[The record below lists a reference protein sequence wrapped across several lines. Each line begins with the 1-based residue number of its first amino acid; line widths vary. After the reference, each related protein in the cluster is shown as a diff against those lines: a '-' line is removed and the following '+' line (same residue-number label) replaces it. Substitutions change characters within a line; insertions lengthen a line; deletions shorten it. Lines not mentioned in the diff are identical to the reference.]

1 MTASVRI
8 RKGVPALVGT
18 YDGNLK
24 LFERCFQVSAR
35 LGEGSVEIEG
45 EEANVRR
52 AQRLVEEYATLVE
65 GGARF
70 ENAEIESFLRII
82 CQDPQASLKGLAE
95 AGRPRTF
102 GKKSIAPKGLN
113 QRLYVD
119 AIERN
124 DMVFGIGPSGTGK
137 TYLAV
142 AMAVDALLTKEVSR
156 IILARPA
163 VEAGERLGYLP
174 GTLQEKV
181 NPYLRPLYD
190 ALYDVLDPDRVER
203 YLEKSVIE
211 IAPIAFMR
219 GRTLNDAFVIL
230 DEAQNTTSEQM
241 KMFLTRL
248 GFNSKAV
255 VTGDVTQIDLPSGR
269 RSGLVEAVEVVGKV
283 DGHQH
288 HLLYRARCGAAQ
300 PGATDHPRLRRVRP
314 GAGGQGQWRG
324 KMKGEDSLASAR
336 GIELVNLQK
345 RYRVPAASVRSFA
358 LNLKSRLRLGKK
370 KFNICFVDDSAIR
383 NLNLA
388 FRGKDKPTD
397 VLSFP
402 WNEAGHALPS
412 PGPRPQRDGRHGI
425 ADFLGEVVISVQTAR
440 RNAGDGRSFDAQ
452 RNSLADPA
460 RGASLAR
467 L

>member
-1 MTASVRI
+1 MNASVKI

-24 LFERCFQVSAR
+24 LFERCFQVSAH
-35 LGEGSVEIEG
+35 LGQESLEIEG

-52 AQRLVEEYATLVE
+52 AQRMVEEYAALVE
-65 GGARF
+65 GGTRF
-70 ENAEIESFLRII
+70 ENAEIEGFLRII
-82 CQDPQASLKGLAE
+82 SEDPEASLKGLAE
-95 AGRPRTF
+95 AGRPRSF

-119 AIERN
+119 AIERH

-142 AMAVDALLTKEVSR
+142 AMAVDALLSKEVSR

-190 ALYDVLDPDRVER
+190 ALYDVLDPDRVDR
-203 YLEKSVIE
+203 YIEKSIIE

-255 VTGDVTQIDLPSGR
+255 VTGDVTQIDLPAGR
-269 RSGLVEAVEVVGKV
+269 RSGLIEAVEVVGKV
-283 DGHQH
+283 EGISMIYFTERDVVRHSLVQRII
-288 HLLYRARCGAAQ
+288 RAYEEFDQVRAAK
-300 PGATDHPRLRRVRP
+300 AN
-314 GAGGQGQWRG
+314 
-324 KMKGEDSLASAR
+324 GE
-336 GIELVNLQK
+336 
-345 RYRVPAASVRSFA
+345 
-358 LNLKSRLRLGKK
+358 KSSG
-370 KFNICFVDDSAIR
+370 
-383 NLNLA
+383 
-388 FRGKDKPTD
+388 
-397 VLSFP
+397 
-402 WNEAGHALPS
+402 
-412 PGPRPQRDGRHGI
+412 
-425 ADFLGEVVISVQTAR
+425 
-440 RNAGDGRSFDAQ
+440 
-452 RNSLADPA
+452 
-460 RGASLAR
+460 
-467 L
+467 

>member
-1 MTASVRI
+1 
-8 RKGVPALVGT
+8 VGT

-24 LFERCFQVSAR
+24 LFERCFQVSAH
-35 LGEGSVEIEG
+35 LGEESLEIEG
-45 EEANVRR
+45 EEGNVRR
-52 AQRLVEEYATLVE
+52 AQRMVEEYAALVE
-65 GGARF
+65 SGARF
-70 ENAEIESFLRII
+70 ENAEIEGFLRII
-82 CQDPQASLKGLAE
+82 SQDPEASLKGLAE
-95 AGRPRTF
+95 AGRPRSF

-119 AIERN
+119 AMERH

-163 VEAGERLGYLP
+163 VEAGERLGFLP

-203 YLEKSVIE
+203 YLEKSIIE

-255 VTGDVTQIDLPSGR
+255 VTGDVTQIDLPNGR
-269 RSGLVEAVEVVGKV
+269 RSGLIEAVEVVGKV
-283 DGHQH
+283 TGISIIYFTERDVVRHSLVQRII
-288 HLLYRARCGAAQ
+288 RAYEEFDQVRAAK
-300 PGATDHPRLRRVRP
+300 AN
-314 GAGGQGQWRG
+314 
-324 KMKGEDSLASAR
+324 GE
-336 GIELVNLQK
+336 
-345 RYRVPAASVRSFA
+345 
-358 LNLKSRLRLGKK
+358 KSSG
-370 KFNICFVDDSAIR
+370 
-383 NLNLA
+383 
-388 FRGKDKPTD
+388 
-397 VLSFP
+397 
-402 WNEAGHALPS
+402 
-412 PGPRPQRDGRHGI
+412 
-425 ADFLGEVVISVQTAR
+425 
-440 RNAGDGRSFDAQ
+440 
-452 RNSLADPA
+452 
-460 RGASLAR
+460 
-467 L
+467 